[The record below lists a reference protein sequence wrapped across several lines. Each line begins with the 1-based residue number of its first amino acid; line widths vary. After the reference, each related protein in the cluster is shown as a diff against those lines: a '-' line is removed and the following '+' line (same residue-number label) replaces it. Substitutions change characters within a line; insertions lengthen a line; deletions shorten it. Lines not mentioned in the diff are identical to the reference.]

1 MSVLELWMLWHHGEL
16 ILLNSMNTG
25 DTIVLL
31 LFDKMTFFSSPE
43 FWTRNRQYNH
53 SVRKCTKLS
62 RGQEGDGFL
71 ELRVVSLRYYS
82 HKLYTFLF
90 ILDPSQG
97 LLTTRATMF
106 DRKRERDYITECLGE
121 VNPLFLSHL
130 WDGRCSARV
139 TFWIGGLDGMGLRGR
154 GTWQS
159 SLLFFRML
167 LRILY
172 FC

>member
-16 ILLNSMNTG
+16 TLLNSMNTG

-31 LFDKMTFFSSPE
+31 LFDKMT
-43 FWTRNRQYNH
+43 RNRQYNN
-53 SVRKCTKLS
+53 SVRKCAKLN
-62 RGQEGDGFL
+62 RGQEGDRFV

-97 LLTTRATMF
+97 LLTTMF

-121 VNPLFLSHL
+121 VNPLFMSHL

-139 TFWIGGLDGMGLRGR
+139 TFWTGGLDGMGWRGR